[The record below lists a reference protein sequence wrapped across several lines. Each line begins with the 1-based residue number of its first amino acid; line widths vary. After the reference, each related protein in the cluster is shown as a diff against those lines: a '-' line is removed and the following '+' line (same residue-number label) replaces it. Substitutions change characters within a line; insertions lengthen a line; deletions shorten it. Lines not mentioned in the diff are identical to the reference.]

1 MSAFTSAPV
10 VPMRNIMESSG
21 TTAGLDGRSI
31 GGFLTGLAGL
41 GIGVAGLLVES
52 SFLALAAGLTAIL
65 CAAVMLTPRH
75 SSDRDAP
82 PEPEDVDPTASSTP
96 PTGRAASSLSE
107 EEKDAFH
114 ANRGLL
120 GPDYFPIAVRSRIN
134 SARRFLKPVSVVEM
148 RIVPAGGPN
157 GLDEETVNRT
167 VVSVIRECDTACLL
181 DSGRLGLVLED
192 TPENGAVWAVERIRR
207 TLVQLDTGCHV
218 WAGISCYPA
227 HAMSADELLESAAA
241 AYSRAQDWSQD
252 RIEVAAGD

>member
-1 MSAFTSAPV
+1 
-10 VPMRNIMESSG
+10 MESSG

-41 GIGVAGLLVES
+41 GIGVAGLLLEG

-65 CAAVMLTPRH
+65 CAAVMLSPRH
-75 SSDRDAP
+75 SSHQRTS
-82 PEPEDVDPTASSTP
+82 EASGSNEQAGSDNP
-96 PTGRAASSLSE
+96 GPMRAASSLSD

-148 RIVPAGGPN
+148 RIVPAAGPN
-157 GLDEETVNRT
+157 GLNEETINRT

-207 TLVQLDTGCHV
+207 TLAQLDSECHV

-227 HAMSADELLESAAA
+227 HAMNAEELLASAAD

-252 RIEVAAGD
+252 RIEVAVSD

>member
-1 MSAFTSAPV
+1 
-10 VPMRNIMESSG
+10 MESSG
-21 TTAGLDGRSI
+21 TAAGLDGRSI
-31 GGFLTGLAGL
+31 GGFLTGMAGL
-41 GIGVAGLLVES
+41 GIGVAGLLVEG

-75 SSDRDAP
+75 PPGRTAP
-82 PEPEDVDPTASSTP
+82 AEPPDSAVQLPT
-96 PTGRAASSLSE
+96 RAAASLSE

-157 GLDEETVNRT
+157 GLDGETVNRT

-181 DSGRLGLVLED
+181 GSGRLGLVLED

-207 TLVQLDTGCHV
+207 TLAQLDSDCHV

-227 HAMSADELLESAAA
+227 HAMNAEELLASARD

-252 RIEVAAGD
+252 RIEVAVSD